1 MASPICN
8 TAHFALR
15 NGTFQNAKRT
25 VSVSQTASFASR
37 FCPKSGV
44 FGLFSAKKRGLSIAH
59 PASQG
64 LQPTQGQQVMRCT
77 PVAAIFAGKAALRS
91 VHAILGSANS
101 AFFNIQPAAM
111 PGGCQHRSAATPPA
125 GAPWRLPPFVRRL
138 HGQRRQAAAVGG
150 GARLARRQRATQA
163 ADGQR
168 KTDCHKPPRFCCKL
182 VACRRLE

>member
-1 MASPICN
+1 MQY
-8 TAHFALR
+8 
-15 NGTFQNAKRT
+15 GTFRIAKRYVPERET
-25 VSVSQTASFASR
+25 YR
-37 FCPKSGV
+37 FGFPN
-44 FGLFSAKKRGLSIAH
+44 GLFCKPFLPQKRRFRTVFRQKTGAFHCTSGLAR
-59 PASQG
+59 
-64 LQPTQGQQVMRCT
+64 LTTDTRPTGYALHTRGCDICGQ
-77 PVAAIFAGKAALRS
+77 AALRS

>member
-1 MASPICN
+1 MQY
-8 TAHFALR
+8 
-15 NGTFQNAKRT
+15 GTFLIAKRYVPERET
-25 VSVSQTASFASR
+25 YR
-37 FCPKSGV
+37 FGFPN
-44 FGLFSAKKRGLSIAH
+44 GLFCKPFLPQKRRFRTVFRQKRGLSIAH
-59 PASQG
+59 PTSQG

-125 GAPWRLPPFVRRL
+125 GVPWRLPPFVRRL
-138 HGQRRQAAAVGG
+138 HGQRWQAAAVGG